1 MDTTELVFLI
11 VTLIVIVVVVLLSC
25 YRCCGS
31 MATMAG
37 EAAEAKPS
45 YSFPG
50 YLGGQLRRSFRRA
63 TAFWG
68 DRAETAPPSTLPI
81 SSVSGEIIHASDLHP
96 VYFHAGPTQATDS
109 PPRYE
114 DVARIADTMRQRTQQ
129 RTSQPEPT
137 ADCHVVGVDNPAYD
151 TVDTGDAA
159 TFGRTYIE
167 NTNSGVI
174 FPDSETQ
181 CIQSESYI

>member
-1 MDTTELVFLI
+1 MDTTELVFL
-11 VTLIVIVVVVLLSC
+11 VLTLVVIVVVVLLSC

-50 YLGGQLRRSFRRA
+50 YLGGQLRRSCRRA

-68 DRAETAPPSTLPI
+68 DQTETVPPVPI

-96 VYFHAGPTQATDS
+96 VYFHASPSQATDS

-114 DVARIADTMRQRTQQ
+114 DVTRKPPDTTRQRTNQWA
-129 RTSQPEPT
+129 SQTDP
-137 ADCHVVGVDNPAYD
+137 ADDSHVVGVDNPGYD
-151 TVDTGDAA
+151 TVDTGDAV

-167 NTNSGVI
+167 QTNSGVI
-174 FPDSETQ
+174 FPESEIQ
-181 CIQSESYI
+181 CIESESYI

>member
-11 VTLIVIVVVVLLSC
+11 GTLIVIVVVVLLTC

-68 DRAETAPPSTLPI
+68 DQTETVPPIPI

-96 VYFHAGPTQATDS
+96 VYFHASPAQATDS

-114 DVARIADTMRQRTQQ
+114 DVTRKPPDTSRQRKSQW
-129 RTSQPEPT
+129 TSQTEPMG
-137 ADCHVVGVDNPAYD
+137 DCHVVGVDNPAYD
-151 TVDTGDAA
+151 LVDTGDVV
-159 TFGRTYIE
+159 TFDRTYIQH
-167 NTNSGVI
+167 TNSGVI

>member
-11 VTLIVIVVVVLLSC
+11 VTLIVLVLVVLLSC

-63 TAFWG
+63 TALWG
-68 DRAETAPPSTLPI
+68 DGSETVPPLPI

-96 VYFHAGPTQATDS
+96 VYFHASPAQTTDS

-114 DVARIADTMRQRTQQ
+114 DVARTPADTTRNEQINRQVNAQVRQI
-129 RTSQPEPT
+129 RRKT
-137 ADCHVVGVDNPAYD
+137 ATWSA
-151 TVDTGDAA
+151 
-159 TFGRTYIE
+159 
-167 NTNSGVI
+167 
-174 FPDSETQ
+174 
-181 CIQSESYI
+181 